1 MPSHAAKP
9 VLTIDL
15 REESSLVVSIEI
27 FFSHF
32 VHFLTMVCYDVVK
45 LSVSEV
51 VLESKIYL
59 LKMSVHFDIERACDE

>member
-1 MPSHAAKP
+1 MR
-9 VLTIDL
+9 T
-15 REESSLVVSIEI
+15 VVKNFEL
-27 FFSHF
+27 F
-32 VHFLTMVCYDVVK
+32 VWPCYDVVK